1 MRKLLVA
8 AGAILGTQSAMIAAL
23 LARRA
28 RRRTAEA
35 RHSAMLEAMPDMMF
49 VLTRDGRYVD
59 FHAPDAARPL
69 VPPDTFVGK
78 HMRDV
83 LPPDL
88 AEMFAREFVRLTPDG
103 PPAIVEYSLPMPDG
117 DHYYEA
123 RIVLLQNDH
132 VLSIVRDLTERR
144 HAESALQEARVAVA
158 RAARLS
164 AFGEF
169 SATIAHEIRQ
179 PLTAIIMDVRSCL
192 REIGGA
198 TPSLTEIRAGLLD
211 IVEAAQR
218 AEEVIQRSRLLLRD
232 HMIERAP
239 LHVDRVIE
247 DALELARQRLQQN
260 GVAVTTT
267 LSRDLPCIE
276 GDAIEL
282 QQVLLNLITNAID
295 ALERVPPAA
304 RRIEVTS
311 LPSADGVEVT
321 VADNGVGF
329 EGVDVRQ
336 MFALSYTTK
345 ATGSGVGLS
354 VCRAIV
360 EGHGGK
366 LWAEANAGGGAI
378 FRFILPAQAS
388 PVADARPSP
397 YHVT

>member
-1 MRKLLVA
+1 MA
-8 AGAILGTQSAMIAAL
+8 AVGTQSAVIAAM
-23 LARRA
+23 LAQRA
-28 RRRTAEA
+28 RRRDVEA
-35 RHSAMLEAMPDMMF
+35 RHAAILDALPDMMF

-59 FHAPDAARPL
+59 FHAPDAARLL
-69 VPPDTFVGK
+69 VPPVTFVGK

-88 AEMFAREFVRLTPDG
+88 AEMFAREFLQLAPGG
-103 PPAIVEYSLPMPDG
+103 PPAIVEYSLAMPDG
-117 DHYYEA
+117 EHHYET
-123 RIVLLQNDH
+123 RIVPLQNEH
-132 VLSIVRDLTERR
+132 VLSIVRDVTDRR
-144 HAESALQEARVAVA
+144 HAESALQEARLAVA
-158 RAARLS
+158 RTARLS

-179 PLTAIIMDVRSCL
+179 PLTAIMMDARSCL
-192 REIGGA
+192 REIGA
-198 TPSLTEIRAGLLD
+198 AAPSLGEIHAGLLD

-232 HMIERAP
+232 HMIERMP
-239 LHVDRVIE
+239 IYLNRVIE
-247 DALELARQRLQQN
+247 EAVRLAEHRLQQN
-260 GVAVTTT
+260 GITVTMT
-267 LSRDLPCIE
+267 LSRELPCIE

-295 ALERVPPAA
+295 ALERVAPAA

-311 LPSADGVEVT
+311 LANGDGVEVA

-354 VCRAIV
+354 VCRSIV
-360 EGHGGK
+360 EAHGGK
-366 LWAEANAGGGAI
+366 LWAEAKSGGGAI
-378 FRFILPAQAS
+378 FRFTIPVSASRSAPALPS
-388 PVADARPSP
+388 S
-397 YHVT
+397 YHAT